1 MHVVIVGAGLIGT
14 CTAWYLRQH
23 GVDVTVI
30 ERADAPGMETS
41 FANAGM
47 LTPSMADPWNSPGTL
62 RKLIKWLGREDAP
75 MLLRLHA
82 VPSLSRWGMAFL
94 LNSSEERFRTNTLK
108 NVALANYSLDLLRS
122 LRADLSLNYDQMSA
136 GTLRACRDQVS
147 LDHAAGLAEFLKPHG
162 VEYKV
167 LDRDGVTRAEPALA
181 PVAQRL
187 VGGIHYS
194 GDESG
199 DAHLFCQALGKACA
213 AAGVQFLFGQ
223 EVTDA
228 SRSGDQ
234 FILGTPGAKDIHADA
249 VVLAT
254 GSYTPSL
261 ASKVGLRVPV
271 RPVKGYS
278 ITVPRGDWRDGPRIP
293 VADDHLHTAVTPL
306 GDRIRVAGT
315 AEFTGHDAALTP
327 ARIDNLFSL
336 LEAIYPEFAR
346 RLDRPSAKPWCGF
359 RPMSADGVPILG
371 ATRIPGLFVN
381 TGQGHL
387 GWTMAAGSGKAVADS
402 IVGAPPE
409 LKIDD
414 YSLARF

>member
-23 GVDVTVI
+23 RVDVTVI

-82 VPSLSRWGMAFL
+82 VPSLSRWGMEFL
-94 LNSSEERFRTNTLK
+94 LNSSEERFRSNTLK

-122 LRADLSLNYDQMSA
+122 LRADLGLKYDQTSA
-136 GTLRACRDQVS
+136 GTLRACRDQAS
-147 LDHAAGLAEFLKPHG
+147 LDHDAGLAEFLRPHG
-162 VEYKV
+162 VEYKI

-199 DAHLFCQALGKACA
+199 DAHLFCQALGEACA

-234 FILGTPGAKDIHADA
+234 FILGTPGAKDIYADA

-261 ASKVGLRVPV
+261 ASKVDLRVPV

-346 RLDRPSAKPWCGF
+346 RLDRRSAEPWCGF